1 MKEKGRSR
9 ALHKKPYGLCKR
21 FLAAMIAAVMVTT
34 NIGTDLTTAYA
45 AESSD
50 SVTFEMSGSGLVTAI
65 EEAIAAGSPLQEGDI
80 DFTNGKTE
88 QFEALFYGE
97 GNIYEIYPEY
107 DGGDMDAEL
116 RVFVRLPED
125 ADDMYMVTGDEEI
138 IFLYVNNG
146 ESSISC
152 STSITRMEDGKEK
165 VKRTKKLTVKS
176 YEAAFGDEE
185 VNIIS
190 KPAETVPS
198 ETKPSETEPS
208 ETIPAETIP
217 TETAPSEEIPTEAV
231 PTEPDSSETTPSVTN
246 PAESDPVEP
255 TPAETTEQTSQSQ
268 ETQTPA
274 GEEGQKET
282 TASPTE
288 GTDTGRQDTEES
300 QKESEGSRP
309 ENTDKSEE
317 ISNNAKEEIEQKDNA
332 DKEQIH
338 SEKQDDT
345 PVASINRHYAPVVAV
360 KAGDETA
367 SLPEKHDSDVRIEE
381 GTKEKEEP
389 KENAKADNTT
399 KETAENQGSSADKT
413 SGKTNVSS
421 ET

>member
-65 EEAIAAGSPLQEGDI
+65 EEAIAAGSPLQEGNI

-198 ETKPSETEPS
+198 ET
-208 ETIPAETIP
+208 IPA
-217 TETAPSEEIPTEAV
+217 ETAPSEEIPTEAV

-246 PAESDPVEP
+246 PAESEPAEP

-288 GTDTGRQDTEES
+288 GTNTGRQDTEES
-300 QKESEGSRP
+300 QKESEGYRP
-309 ENTDKSEE
+309 ENTDKSEG

-399 KETAENQGSSADKT
+399 KETAENQGSSEDKT

-421 ET
+421 EAGTSGSK

>member
-198 ETKPSETEPS
+198 ETEPAETEPAETVPS

-217 TETAPSEEIPTEAV
+217 A
-231 PTEPDSSETTPSVTN
+231 
-246 PAESDPVEP
+246 
-255 TPAETTEQTSQSQ
+255 
-268 ETQTPA
+268 
-274 GEEGQKET
+274 
-282 TASPTE
+282 
-288 GTDTGRQDTEES
+288 
-300 QKESEGSRP
+300 
-309 ENTDKSEE
+309 
-317 ISNNAKEEIEQKDNA
+317 
-332 DKEQIH
+332 
-338 SEKQDDT
+338 
-345 PVASINRHYAPVVAV
+345 
-360 KAGDETA
+360 
-367 SLPEKHDSDVRIEE
+367 
-381 GTKEKEEP
+381 
-389 KENAKADNTT
+389 
-399 KETAENQGSSADKT
+399 
-413 SGKTNVSS
+413 
-421 ET
+421 